1 LVSAEKVDNFKMLDL
16 KPSDLFDPQYKDYF
30 NIQKKTLKISAR
42 GNKTLDQ
49 LINSKDK
56 SDQQYALCAADIMIR
71 SMAEAAMVDKDTQE
85 IYNA

>member
-1 LVSAEKVDNFKMLDL
+1 MLDL
-16 KPSDLFDPQYKDYF
+16 KPNDLLDEQYKKYF
-30 NIQKKTLKISAR
+30 NRHKNTLKIATR
-42 GNKTLDQ
+42 NNKTLDE

-56 SDQQYALCAADIMIR
+56 ADQQYALCAADIMIR